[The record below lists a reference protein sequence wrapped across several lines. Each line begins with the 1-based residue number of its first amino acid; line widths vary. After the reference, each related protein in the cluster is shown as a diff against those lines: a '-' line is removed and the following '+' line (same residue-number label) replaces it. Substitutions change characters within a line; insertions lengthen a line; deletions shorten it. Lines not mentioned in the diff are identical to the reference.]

1 MALVIPSQD
10 PGLHLPTGK
19 DPLIEAENHNQ
30 IITGLVPVID
40 GHQAQE
46 QDPLQE
52 DMVHLVEGHQ
62 GMDPIGV
69 MAHQDITHQDISPP
83 DITPLKDAH
92 LLPDMPPLAIILP

>member
-1 MALVIPSQD
+1 
-10 PGLHLPTGK
+10 
-19 DPLIEAENHNQ
+19 
-30 IITGLVPVID
+30 
-40 GHQAQE
+40 
-46 QDPLQE
+46 
-52 DMVHLVEGHQ
+52 VEGHQ